1 MKVLSHK
8 RTLDFRAEDV
18 YGQVSQTKKGPFQ
31 MEQKTVNRAT
41 LATRKE
47 AYRLW
52 FEFLKLAQ
60 SSTNR
65 SVREAFAASSQFYA
79 PWNMQHNDRFD
90 PWWRTHQH
98 LFDEKYTIR
107 MLTACEA
114 PLDPNALVV
123 EIPLT
128 KSPTELTKAVSALIV
143 KAHAAL
149 ERKSR
154 KAKRLTSAR
163 YRLSEESEPKL
174 RAVRTMLYV
183 YRDIY
188 LKELIATRKAP
199 KGIGLLDA
207 IRHYRDT
214 AKKRDRNLDW
224 VDRERSEAD
233 DNRPLRNARRY
244 IQKAEA
250 IVLNVARGEFP
261 GKY

>member
-1 MKVLSHK
+1 MKALSHK

-41 LATRKE
+41 LAVRRE

-60 SSTNR
+60 SSTNHR
-65 SVREAFAASSQFYA
+65 VREAFAASSQFYA
-79 PWNMQHNDRFD
+79 PWNMKDNDRFD

-98 LFDEKYTIR
+98 LFDEKHTVR
-107 MLTACEA
+107 VLTAGEA
-114 PLDPNALVV
+114 PLDSTALVV

-128 KSPTELTKAVSALIV
+128 KSPTDLMKEVSVLIM
-143 KAHAAL
+143 KAHGAI

-154 KAKRLTSAR
+154 KTKRLPRAR

-174 RAVRTMLYV
+174 RAVRTMLNV
-183 YRDIY
+183 YRDVY
-188 LKELIATRKAP
+188 LKELIATGKAP
-199 KGIGLLDA
+199 KGIGLLDS

-214 AKKRDRNLDW
+214 AKKRDLNLNW
-224 VDRERSEAD
+224 VDRQRSEAD

-250 IVLNVARGEFP
+250 IILNVAKGEFP
-261 GKY
+261 GRY